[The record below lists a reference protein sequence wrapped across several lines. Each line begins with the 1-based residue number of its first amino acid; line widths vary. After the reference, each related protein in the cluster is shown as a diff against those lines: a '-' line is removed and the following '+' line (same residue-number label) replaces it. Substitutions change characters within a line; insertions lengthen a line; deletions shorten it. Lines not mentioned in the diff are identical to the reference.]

1 MQGADLDGERFDG
14 LTRAMD
20 RGATRRVALGVLAG
34 FAGIGLSGVATRAK
48 RKPKADKVD
57 VCHYDADEDT
67 WVAIRVSQRGWDR
80 GHSKHEQDFERG
92 DEGGCC
98 NDIDCAYLNDACNSG
113 VCDHTTGTC
122 RQVFT
127 GDGGCLS

>member
-1 MQGADLDGERFDG
+1 MDGERFDG

-34 FAGIGLSGVATRAK
+34 IAGIGLSGVTTRAK
-48 RKPKADKVD
+48 PKAKADKVD
-57 VCHYDADEDT
+57 VCHYHADEAT
-67 WVAIRVSQRGWDR
+67 WVAIRVSQRGWNR

-98 NDIDCAYLNDACNSG
+98 NDSECSYLNEGSCYYG

-127 GDGGCLS
+127 GDGSCLI